1 MNECPDRSVRF
12 EIQQMSGWKSG
23 WFAVSNHSTREE
35 AEEIKAELD
44 PSDKMNLR
52 VYRIFS

>member
-52 VYRIFS
+52 VYRVFS